1 MEYLLIAALVY
12 IMIRYIEPIID
23 VCISWIQT
31 EIQIKLQYKSIHLQ
45 RYSESFDV
53 KESAVGFDLGNEGE
67 DFYCPQDCV
76 NCPLQDECDYYGEF
90 LDEPED
96 KMHMSH
102 METPICK
109 VDVSPTCKITKIGFI
124 QD

>member
-12 IMIRYIEPIID
+12 IMIRYIEPIVD

-53 KESAVGFDLGNEGE
+53 KESAMGFDLGDDGE

-96 KMHMSH
+96 KMCVGNRA
-102 METPICK
+102 EPVGKIENKPICK
-109 VDVSPTCKITKIGFI
+109 IGF
-124 QD
+124 